1 MGKNTLSDVYAAPR
15 PVLQTDNLFLLDFR
29 SGTYSIMLLGTFLF
43 SDDPKLFRKKD
54 IESTYSSLDFNTQIL
69 LNEVKIIIFQT
80 VIKS

>member
-1 MGKNTLSDVYAAPR
+1 
-15 PVLQTDNLFLLDFR
+15 
-29 SGTYSIMLLGTFLF
+29 MLLGTFLF

-54 IESTYSSLDFNTQIL
+54 KESTYSSLDFNTQIL

>member
-1 MGKNTLSDVYAAPR
+1 MFMQSQGPSCKLT
-15 PVLQTDNLFLLDFR
+15 NLFLLDFR

-43 SDDPKLFRKKD
+43 SDDPKLFMKKD